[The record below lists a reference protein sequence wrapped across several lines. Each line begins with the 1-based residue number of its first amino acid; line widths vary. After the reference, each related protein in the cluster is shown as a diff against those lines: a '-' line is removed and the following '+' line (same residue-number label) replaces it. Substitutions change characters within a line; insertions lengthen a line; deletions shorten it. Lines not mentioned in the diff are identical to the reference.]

1 MSAAWAGL
9 VEHGSVDNYFS
20 LLCAVFIVEHKNKET
35 LSSAS
40 RRGFLEE
47 TPYQKHLAGA
57 QCPINSKLYYKLSN
71 QVILRI
77 PLQLLLMQSEMKTKM
92 KRHVGWV
99 EQK

>member
-1 MSAAWAGL
+1 MVRLTIMILL
-9 VEHGSVDNYFS
+9 VMHSGSV
-20 LLCAVFIVEHKNKET
+20 E
-35 LSSAS
+35 
-40 RRGFLEE
+40 
-47 TPYQKHLAGA
+47 
-57 QCPINSKLYYKLSN
+57 SN